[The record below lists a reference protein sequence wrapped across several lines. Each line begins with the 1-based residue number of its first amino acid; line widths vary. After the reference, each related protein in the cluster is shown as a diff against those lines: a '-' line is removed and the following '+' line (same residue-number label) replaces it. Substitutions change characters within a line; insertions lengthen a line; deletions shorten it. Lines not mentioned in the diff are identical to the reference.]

1 MSDKL
6 RVAVVGTGNW
16 GLNHVRTFAAS
27 AQCQVSFL
35 ADINYQNLTR
45 ARRFAPEA
53 EMLSDH
59 RPLLER
65 KDCEAVVVATPA
77 ETHYEIARDFLQ
89 AGKHVLVEK
98 PLTLKVEHA
107 RELVELEQAGKAK
120 LMTGHLL
127 LYHPAVRY
135 LKECLTRGD
144 LGRVYYIYSS
154 RVNLGAVRRNE
165 NTLWSFAPHDISV
178 MMYLLDQM
186 PEAGQTVA
194 RSYLQPGVPDVA
206 FFTLFFP
213 NDVMAHGQV
222 SWLDPHKIRKLT
234 VVGEKKMAVF
244 DDMESSEKIRIYD
257 KGVNRMPS
265 YDSYGDLLTLR
276 QGDIHLPFMKMTEP
290 LRVECDHFLTCI
302 RENKP
307 PLTDGRNG
315 LTVVRILNALE
326 ESLARESATV
336 KIEVPA

>member
-6 RVAVVGTGNW
+6 RVAIIGTGNW

-27 AQCQVSFL
+27 SQCRVDFL
-35 ADINYQNLTR
+35 ADINYQNLTK
-45 ARRFAPEA
+45 ARRYAPDA
-53 EMLSDH
+53 ELLSDH

-65 KDCEAVVVATPA
+65 KECEAAVIATPA

-107 RELVELEQAGKAK
+107 RELVELGRTGKAK

-135 LKECLTRGD
+135 LKDYLTRGE

-165 NTLWSFAPHDISV
+165 NALWSFAPHDVSV
-178 MMYLLDQM
+178 MMYLLDQK
-186 PEAGQTVA
+186 PVAGQAVA
-194 RSYLQPGVPDVA
+194 RSYLQKGVQDVA
-206 FFTLFFP
+206 FFTLFFL

-234 VVGEKKMAVF
+234 VVGDKKMAVF
-244 DDMESSEKIRIYD
+244 DDMESSEKLRIYD
-257 KGVNRMPS
+257 KGVTRMPT
-265 YDSYGDLLTLR
+265 YESYGDLLTLR
-276 QGDIHLPFMKMTEP
+276 QGDIHLPFVKMTEP
-290 LRVECDHFLTCI
+290 LRAECDHFLSCI
-302 RENKP
+302 REDKP
-307 PLTDGRNG
+307 PMTDGSNG
-315 LTVVRILNALE
+315 LAVVEILNLLE
-326 ESLARESATV
+326 QSLARDSALV
-336 KIEVPA
+336 KMEV